1 MIALMG
7 ISAKGDFY
15 DLLKD
20 NVGDMEKLLLP
31 KITKAQGIV
40 TIPGSKSISNRIL
53 LLAAMTQGDTVIHN
67 LLKSDDTDRMLE
79 SLDLLGIEVTLLD
92 EETRSF
98 RVKGNGQGFPNKKA
112 NLFLGNA
119 GTAFRSLTAAVAVNG
134 GEYELSGIPRMHE
147 RPIKDLVDALRALGF
162 KIEYLGNEGFP
173 PLKISQGTLTSHEV
187 SIKGNVSSQYLT
199 ALLMTLPLLKQS
211 VTIEIEGELIS
222 KPYIEITLILL
233 KAFGVEIRHD
243 NYQRFYIPDNATFNS
258 PGEFYVESDASSAS
272 YYLALGMFGG
282 PLTVKGVGTSSI
294 QGDIQFIDALEM
306 MGAKITWKAN
316 EVIVGAPID
325 GVIKGIDLDC
335 NHIPDAAMT
344 LATLAVFGNQKTTLR
359 NIGSWRVKETDRLHA
374 MATELTKLGVKVQ
387 ETEDALVIYPQTTLR
402 QNVEIETY
410 DDHRMA
416 MAFSL
421 LSMKEALT
429 ILDPKCVDKTF
440 PTYFELFEK
449 VTL

>member
-1 MIALMG
+1 MV
-7 ISAKGDFY
+7 S
-15 DLLKD
+15 
-20 NVGDMEKLLLP
+20 DMEKLFLP
-31 KITKAQGIV
+31 KISKAEGIV

-53 LLAAMTQGDTVIHN
+53 LLAAMTEGETVIHN

-79 SLDLLGIEVTLLD
+79 ALALLGIEVTLLD
-92 EETRSF
+92 ETTRSF
-98 RVKGNGQGFPNKKA
+98 CVKGNGQGFPNKKA

-147 RPIKDLVDALRALGF
+147 RPIKDLVDALCALGF
-162 KIEYLGNEGFP
+162 KIDYLGNEGYP
-173 PLKISQGTLTSHEV
+173 PLKINKGALSTHEV

-199 ALLMTLPLLKQS
+199 ALLMTLPLLKQK
-211 VTIEIEGELIS
+211 VLIKIDGELIS

-233 KAFGVEIRHD
+233 KAFGIKIKHD
-243 NYQRFYIPDNATFNS
+243 NYQLFYIPDDAEFKT

-272 YYLALGMFGG
+272 YYLALGIFGG

-306 MGAKITWKAN
+306 MGADITWKAN
-316 EVIVGAPID
+316 EVIVAAPKD
-325 GVIKGIDLDC
+325 GIIKGIDLDC

-344 LATLAVFGNQKTTLR
+344 LATLAVFADQKTILR

-374 MATELTKLGVKVQ
+374 MATELTKLGVKV
-387 ETEDALVIYPQTTLR
+387 EESEDALVIYPQTELLAD
-402 QNVEIETY
+402 VEIETY

-440 PTYFELFEK
+440 PTYFELFK
-449 VTL
+449 NVTA